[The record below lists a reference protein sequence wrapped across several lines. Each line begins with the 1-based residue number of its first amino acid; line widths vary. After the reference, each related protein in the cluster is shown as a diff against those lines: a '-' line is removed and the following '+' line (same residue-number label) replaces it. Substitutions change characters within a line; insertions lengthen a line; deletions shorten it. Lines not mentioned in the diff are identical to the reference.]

1 MHCVGSEGHKDEND
15 VRDFKSLSGSS
26 TGPEI
31 FQIACRIQRKHRFRN
46 CDYTGNPRW
55 EHQRKRRGDMAPQM
69 EISVTGY
76 PPVQENELFVLHLHL
91 HLLTKILWKY

>member
-15 VRDFKSLSGSS
+15 VPDFKSLSVSS

-46 CDYTGNPRW
+46 RLHREPTVGASEKEAWRHGSADGDFSYRVFSST
-55 EHQRKRRGDMAPQM
+55 RK
-69 EISVTGY
+69 
-76 PPVQENELFVLHLHL
+76 
-91 HLLTKILWKY
+91 